1 MAGMLLP
8 AAIKNWSMVK
18 ETWRTHRMKV
28 LGVAIF
34 SPLAYLLVLFV
45 LISHPVSQVAP
56 LRESSVLIVT
66 LLGTR
71 LLAEKHDWSRLGS
84 AALILA
90 GITLL
95 AVSS

>member
-1 MAGMLLP
+1 M
-8 AAIKNWSMVK
+8 IK
-18 ETWRTHRMKV
+18 ETWNAHRLEV

-56 LRESSVLIVT
+56 LRESSVLIGT
-66 LLGTR
+66 LLGTQF
-71 LLAEKHDWSRLGS
+71 LAEKRGWSRLGS
-84 AALILA
+84 AVLILV